1 MAQDLAGKTDD
12 FLRADA
18 GYWVSMFI
26 AGTLCCDDDTGP
38 RSLESFDLADC
49 CHKAR
54 QMALLA

>member
-38 RSLESFDLADC
+38 RSLDPLT
-49 CHKAR
+49 
-54 QMALLA
+54 LLIAVIRPGRWPC